1 MEPPNGID
9 KSRVLDVKPLRT
21 LTPVFPAGGQ
31 APNFGCMPPFGH
43 TPNGFSPF
51 YPFNAPPQAT
61 QQAPDLNNHVNH
73 TGMQTPVGHMPAPLR
88 SYRAPNPSAGLPH
101 DFPEESNG
109 DRESSM
115 GGTGDED
122 GYFDGHKDVSAHRGS
137 SSARKTNRAS
147 SSRKKVRKRG
157 DADALFFPGNKG
169 SGVNFVS
176 VISPTQLEDGNIEL
190 VNYVLM
196 NFDAVRRRICQI
208 EDTKEKNTDSIKRAD
223 LKAGNIAMTKKVRTN
238 MRRRIGAVPG
248 VGIGD
253 IFFFR
258 MEMCVVGLHA
268 PSMAGIDYMTLKGD
282 LEKDPIA
289 LSIVSSGGYED
300 DTDSSDVL
308 IYSGQGGNTNNKD
321 KLMAVTDQKLE
332 RGNLAL
338 ERSLH
343 RGNEVRVIR
352 GLKDDTTPNSKVYIY
367 DGLYKI
373 QESWMERGK
382 SGGNMF
388 KYKIVRVPGQPD
400 AFSVLQTIRKWKDG
414 TSSRPG
420 LVLPDLTSAAERI
433 PVSLVNEVDNEKG
446 PAYFTYFPSLK
457 YSKSFTLMQPS
468 LGCNCRSACLP
479 GDMNCSCIQ
488 NNEGEFP
495 YTGNGI
501 LVSRKQ
507 LVYECGS
514 SCPCAPNCKNRVS
527 QGGLKVRLEVFRTK
541 DRGWGLWSWDP
552 IRAGTFI
559 CEYAGEVIDELKFKN
574 KGYEGETDEFIFDTR
589 RDYNPFKW
597 NYEPGLL
604 DEESPNESVEDYSI
618 PYPLIISAKNA
629 GNVSRFI
636 NHSCSPNVFW
646 QPVLY
651 EQNNQSF
658 LHIGFFAIRH
668 IPPLTELTYD
678 YGISMSVEV
687 DNNNGPH
694 RRKKCLC
701 GSSKCRGYFG

>member
-1 MEPPNGID
+1 MIMEPLNGID

-21 LTPVFPAGGQ
+21 LTPVFPTGAQ

-51 YPFNAPPQAT
+51 FPFSAPPQAQAT
-61 QQAPDLNNHVNH
+61 QHSPDLNHVNPPA
-73 TGMQTPVGHMPAPLR
+73 MQTPAGPMPAPLR
-88 SYRAPNPSAGLPH
+88 SYRAPNPSGGLPH

-115 GGTGDED
+115 GDED
-122 GYFDGHKDVSAHRGS
+122 GYFDGHKDVAGS
-137 SSARKTNRAS
+137 S
-147 SSRKKVRKRG
+147 SSRKKTTRGSYRKKVRRNG
-157 DADALFFPGNKG
+157 DADAVVLG
-169 SGVNFVS
+169 SSVNFVS
-176 VISPTQLEDGNIEL
+176 VISPAQLEDGNRDL

-196 NFDAVRRRICQI
+196 NFDAIRRRICQI

-238 MRRRIGAVPG
+238 MRRRIGPVPG
-248 VGIGD
+248 VEIGD

-268 PSMAGIDYMTLKGD
+268 PSMAGIDYMTLRGD

-308 IYSGQGGNTNNKD
+308 IYSGQGGITNSKD
-321 KLMAVTDQKLE
+321 KQVAVTDQKLE

-338 ERSLH
+338 ERSLQ

-373 QESWMERGK
+373 QESWTERGK

-388 KYKIVRVPGQPD
+388 KYKLVRVSGQPD

-414 TSSRPG
+414 FLSRAG
-420 LVLPDLTSAAERI
+420 LVLPDLTSGSERI

-457 YSKSFTLMQPS
+457 YSKSFTLTQPS
-468 LGCNCRSACLP
+468 LGCKCRNACLP

-488 NNEGEFP
+488 KNEGEFP

-507 LVYECGS
+507 LVYECGA
-514 SCPCAPNCKNRVS
+514 SCPCPPNCKNRVS
-527 QGGLKVRLEVFRTK
+527 QSGVKVRLEVFRTK
-541 DRGWGLWSWDP
+541 DRGWGLRSWDP

-559 CEYAGEVIDELKFKN
+559 CEYAGEVIDEVKFKN
-574 KGYEGETDEFIFDTR
+574 KGDEGEIDEYIFDTR
-589 RDYNPFKW
+589 RNFDSFKW

-604 DEESPNESVEDYSI
+604 DEESPNDSVEAYSI

-678 YGISMSVEV
+678 YGVSMSGGAG
-687 DNNNGPH
+687 NNNGPH
-694 RRKKCLC
+694 RKKKCLC

>member
-1 MEPPNGID
+1 MESLNGID

-21 LTPVFPAGGQ
+21 LMPVFPTGAQ

-51 YPFNAPPQAT
+51 FPFSAPPQAT
-61 QQAPDLNNHVNH
+61 QHSPDLNHVNPP
-73 TGMQTPVGHMPAPLR
+73 GIQTPAGHMPAPLR
-88 SYRAPNPSAGLPH
+88 SYRAPNPSGALPH
-101 DFPEESNG
+101 DFREDSNG
-109 DRESSM
+109 DGESSM
-115 GGTGDED
+115 GGTANED
-122 GYFDGHKDVSAHRGS
+122 GYFDGHKDVAAHRGS
-137 SSARKTNRAS
+137 SSSRKKTNRAS
-147 SSRKKVRKRG
+147 SSRKKVKKSG
-157 DADALFFPGNKG
+157 DADALVFVGNKG
-169 SGVNFVS
+169 SSVNFVS
-176 VISPTQLEDGNIEL
+176 LISPVQLEDGNREL

-196 NFDAVRRRICQI
+196 NFDALRRRICQI
-208 EDTKEKNTDSIKRAD
+208 EDTKEKNTDTIKRAD

-238 MRRRIGAVPG
+238 MRRRIGVVPG
-248 VGIGD
+248 VEIGD

-300 DTDSSDVL
+300 ETDSSDVL

-321 KLMAVTDQKLE
+321 KQVAVSDQKLE

-338 ERSLH
+338 ERSLQ

-352 GLKDDTTPNSKVYIY
+352 GLKDDTTLNSKVYVY

-373 QESWMERGK
+373 QESWTERGK

-388 KYKIVRVPGQPD
+388 KYKLVRVPGQPD

-414 TSSRPG
+414 LSSRAG
-420 LVLPDLTSAAERI
+420 LVLPDLTSGAERI

-457 YSKSFTLMQPS
+457 YSKSFTLTQPS
-468 LGCNCRSACLP
+468 LGCKCRSACLP

-488 NNEGEFP
+488 KNEGEFP

-507 LVYECGS
+507 LVHECGATC
-514 SCPCAPNCKNRVS
+514 SCPPNCKNRVS
-527 QGGLKVRLEVFRTK
+527 QSGVKVRLEVFRTK
-541 DRGWGLWSWDP
+541 DRGWGLRSWDS

-559 CEYAGEVIDELKFKN
+559 CEYAGEVIDEVRFKN
-574 KGYEGETDEFIFDTR
+574 KGDEGETDEYIFDTR
-589 RDYNPFKW
+589 RDYDSFKW

-604 DEESPNESVEDYSI
+604 DEESPNDSVEDYSI

-629 GNVSRFI
+629 GNVARFI
-636 NHSCSPNVFW
+636 NHGCSPNVFW

-658 LHIGFFAIRH
+658 LHIAFFAIRH

-678 YGISMSVEV
+678 YGISMSDEA

-694 RRKKCLC
+694 RKKKCLC